1 MDLNKLAYWIEQPE
15 AVSTDE
21 AGDLASVLR
30 EYPYFQAARTLWVNH
45 IKERESLQFK
55 EALSKLAIHTS
66 QREVLHSFFNDNVFP
81 QHQTALKIRSKESLL
96 QQMEVIDAEVVAPQ
110 NEHPAAEWEKDLPD
124 KILHEHLFEEKE
136 ENPPQPTKP
145 IPPDKNARLS
155 FEDWIKFSVQKELP
169 LPDKSLKGTG
179 VQKNSKPQ
187 WDKDKKFALIDK
199 FIQSNPKIEIP
210 NKAESFT
217 QITMRK
223 PAETEIMT
231 ETLAKLYLSQKKY
244 KKALKAYKILCLKYP
259 EKSSY
264 FADQIQFLELEIK
277 K

>member
-1 MDLNKLAYWIEQPE
+1 MDLNKLAYWIEQPK

-21 AGDLASVLR
+21 AGDLALVLR

-45 IKERESLQFK
+45 FKERESLQFK
-55 EALSKLAIHTS
+55 DALSKLALHTS
-66 QREVLHSFFNDNVFP
+66 QREVLHSFFNDDVFL
-81 QHQTALKIRSKESLL
+81 QHETAQKIRKKESLL

-124 KILHEHLFEEKE
+124 KILHTHLFEEKI
-136 ENPPQPTKP
+136 ENTTKP
-145 IPPDKNARLS
+145 PKPAPIDKEAKLS
-155 FEDWIKFSVQKELP
+155 FEDWIKYAVQRELP
-169 LPDKSLKGTG
+169 LPVKTEKEAS
-179 VQKNSKPQ
+179 KNTNSQ
-187 WDKDKKFALIDK
+187 WDKNKKFALIDK
-199 FIQSNPKIEIP
+199 FIEANPKIEIP
-210 NKAESFT
+210 NKTESFA
-217 QITMRK
+217 QIALRK

-231 ETLAKLYLSQKKY
+231 ETLAKLYYSQKKY

-264 FADQIQFLELEIK
+264 FADQIQAIEREVK